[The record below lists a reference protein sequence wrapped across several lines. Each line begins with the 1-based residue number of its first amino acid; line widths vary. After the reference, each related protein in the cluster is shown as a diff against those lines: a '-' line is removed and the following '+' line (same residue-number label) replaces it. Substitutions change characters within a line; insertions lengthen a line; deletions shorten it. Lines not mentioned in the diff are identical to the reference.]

1 MKEITPLLLQFGK
14 TIKIILD
21 IEISYEALEYI
32 SLCAWKKADNIFK
45 ETDVI

>member
-21 IEISYEALEYI
+21 IEMSHKALGYI
-32 SLCAWKKADNIFK
+32 SLCARKIADNIF
-45 ETDVI
+45 